1 MARSTEYDDLLGA
14 EAAVGP
20 LPEADDVV
28 DPYGPL
34 EADEASWFTVA
45 GDAGEG
51 DERAMQAAIA
61 RLFAG

>member
-20 LPEADDVV
+20 LPEVDDFF

-34 EADEASWFTVA
+34 EADEASWFTAA
-45 GDAGEG
+45 GHAGEG
-51 DERAMQAAIA
+51 DDRALQTALA
-61 RLFAG
+61 RLFGG